1 MTVQERERRNEE
13 AEYRTET
20 MKEREIDRHDTESRP
35 RGIYRTSVNNLR
47 GSDLLFH
54 PQLRESRSSVS
65 TMTIVKITS
74 VHRSLT
80 EAAVNANVVT

>member
-1 MTVQERERRNEE
+1 MNVQERERRSEE
-13 AEYRTET
+13 AEYRRET

-35 RGIYRTSVNNLR
+35 IGKYRTSVNNLR

-54 PQLRESRSSVS
+54 PQLQESRSSM
-65 TMTIVKITS
+65 MTIVKIMS